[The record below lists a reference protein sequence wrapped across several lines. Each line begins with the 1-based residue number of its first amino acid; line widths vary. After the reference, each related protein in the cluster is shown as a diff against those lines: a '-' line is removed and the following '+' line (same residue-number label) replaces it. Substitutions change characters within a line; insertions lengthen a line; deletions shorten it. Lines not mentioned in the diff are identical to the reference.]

1 MKVSLGKKYF
11 FSSII
16 VLTLCSCGW
25 ILEDHRYDYLK
36 ERQSEAIKSSSEEST
51 RPIVDYYPIPNA
63 AENLVGDSYVIP
75 LPAQVFSSGST
86 NEIRMHKLGEI
97 RWLYVEALPS
107 SVWPLM
113 KDFWTSSNFGLS
125 YQDPNTGIFESDE
138 LLVSSEQTKLQMKIE
153 HGIRQASS
161 EIFLSH
167 LIKDDDDNWIR
178 VNMEDNLEDSVL
190 RDALEFLSE
199 APSSGGTSL
208 VALNLNVG
216 QKAVLKQSE
225 DGSNFIEMNLEF
237 PRAWA
242 AVDRALKEAMIT
254 VNDLDRTQGVFF
266 VTFAQKEEEQGF
278 AKRLFKRGSNTRN
291 PDFKIY
297 IKKLDQNKCTVTVD
311 SASEEGEIFERDVL
325 SEINQ
330 SLS

>member
-1 MKVSLGKKYF
+1 MKRSYLILIFVPLVF
-11 FSSII
+11 N
-16 VLTLCSCGW
+16 SCGW
-25 ILEDHRYDYLK
+25 ILKDHSYDYLK
-36 ERQSEAIKSSSEEST
+36 EEQEKSIDPGDAPT
-51 RPIVDYYPIPNA
+51 RPIVDYYPIPESQEDLDA
-63 AENLVGDSYVIP
+63 DSYIIP

-86 NEIRMHKLGEI
+86 NEIRMHKLGEL

-113 KDFWTSSNFGLS
+113 KDFMSSTDEGLAFD
-125 YQDPNTGIFESDE
+125 DPNKGILESNII
-138 LLVSSEQTKLQMKIE
+138 SKGQYKNKLQMKIE

-167 LIKDDDDNWIR
+167 LALDEEGTWTKVSQEENI
-178 VNMEDNLEDSVL
+178 EDQVL
-190 RDALEFLSE
+190 RSALDFLSE
-199 APSSGGTSL
+199 TPSTGGTSL

-225 DGSNFIEMNLEF
+225 EGMNFIEMNLEF

-242 AVDRALKEAMIT
+242 AIDRALKEALIT
-254 VNDLDRTQGVFF
+254 VKDLDRSKGVFYISF
-266 VTFAQKEEEQGF
+266 SQESEAGF
-278 AKRLFKRGSNTRN
+278 MKRVFTRDTKISNYNFRIN
-291 PDFKIY
+291 IERVEDN
-297 IKKLDQNKCTVTVD
+297 LCRVTVTSD
-311 SASEEGEIFERDVL
+311 SKENAILERDLL

>member
-1 MKVSLGKKYF
+1 
-11 FSSII
+11 
-16 VLTLCSCGW
+16 
-25 ILEDHRYDYLK
+25 
-36 ERQSEAIKSSSEEST
+36 
-51 RPIVDYYPIPNA
+51 
-63 AENLVGDSYVIP
+63 
-75 LPAQVFSSGST
+75 
-86 NEIRMHKLGEI
+86 
-97 RWLYVEALPS
+97 
-107 SVWPLM
+107 
-113 KDFWTSSNFGLS
+113 
-125 YQDPNTGIFESDE
+125 
-138 LLVSSEQTKLQMKIE
+138 MKIE

-167 LIKDDDDNWIR
+167 LIKDDDDNWVR

-190 RDALEFLSE
+190 RTALEFLSE

-216 QKAVLKQSE
+216 QKAVLKQLE

-254 VNDLDRTQGVFF
+254 VNDLDRTEGVFF
-266 VTFAQKEEEQGF
+266 VTFAQEEEQGF
-278 AKRLFKRGSNTRN
+278 AKRLFKRGGNTSNE
-291 PDFKIY
+291 DFKIY
-297 IKKLDQNKCTVTVD
+297 IKELDQNKCTVTVD
-311 SASEEGEIFERDVL
+311 SASEEGEVLERDVL

>member
-1 MKVSLGKKYF
+1 
-11 FSSII
+11 
-16 VLTLCSCGW
+16 
-25 ILEDHRYDYLK
+25 
-36 ERQSEAIKSSSEEST
+36 
-51 RPIVDYYPIPNA
+51 
-63 AENLVGDSYVIP
+63 
-75 LPAQVFSSGST
+75 
-86 NEIRMHKLGEI
+86 MHKLGEI

-113 KDFWTSSNFGLS
+113 KDFWASSNFGLS
-125 YQDPNTGIFESDE
+125 YEDPNTGIFESAE
-138 LLVSSEQTKLQMKIE
+138 LLVSSKKTKLQMKIE

-167 LIKDDDDNWIR
+167 LIKDDDNNWVR

-190 RDALEFLSE
+190 RTALEFLSE

-242 AVDRALKEAMIT
+242 VVDRALKEAMIT
-254 VNDLDRTQGVFF
+254 VNDLDRTEGVFF
-266 VTFAQKEEEQGF
+266 VTFAQEEEQGF
-278 AKRLFKRGSNTRN
+278 AKRLFKRDRNVSN

-297 IKKLDQNKCTVTVD
+297 IKELDQNKCTVTVD